1 MDQVFNEL
9 SLSASLP
16 DNYAAYDALLSL
28 KKASDRLMGFGLSA
42 HIRVTEDFA
51 VRRITPDCTIHEYL
65 RRSVGG
71 KEKTL
76 QQLLL
81 SRFTDAPYVE
91 KLCLDAGMT
100 VLEEYTIDQDICKGL
115 ALASLWDIPAL
126 SLAGDSRFVPPFVT
140 LVHNSLHEDA
150 IEVFEEECRVGL
162 ICREEDVS
170 FHEEDI
176 KDRLSVSISTG
187 EELLEYARERLTSLA
202 FSSTAEDQL
211 ANMQRGYFLLPRIR
225 TILETLHNSMQEA
238 VGRQQAFLPQGFRYT
253 PAESDTATQGKNR
266 QKHTFRFVES
276 DTQGNTITL
285 DLLCEAHMY
294 ITDGDRI
301 YFTSDYG
308 KKIVYI
314 GHIGEHLPGKKFG

>member
-9 SLSASLP
+9 SLSASLS
-16 DNYAAYDALLSL
+16 DNYAAHDALMNL
-28 KKASDRLMGFGLSA
+28 KKASDKLSKLGFSTQ
-42 HIRVTEDFA
+42 IRITEDFA

-71 KEKTL
+71 QERTL
-76 QQLLL
+76 LQLLL
-81 SRFTDAPYVE
+81 RRFSGAPYVE
-91 KLCLDAGMT
+91 QLCSDAGMT
-100 VLEEYTIDQDICKGL
+100 VLDEYTLEQDVCKGL
-115 ALASLWDIPAL
+115 ALASLWNIPAL
-126 SLAGDSRFVPPFVT
+126 SLGGDSRFVPPFVT
-140 LVHNSLHEDA
+140 LIHNSLDDDVEF
-150 IEVFEEECRVGL
+150 FEEECSVGL

-238 VGRQQAFLPQGFRYT
+238 VGGQKAFLPQGFRYT

-266 QKHTFRFVES
+266 QKHTFSFVKS
-276 DTQGNTITL
+276 DVQGNTITQ

-301 YFTSDYG
+301 YFTSDVS

-314 GHIGEHLPGKKFG
+314 GHIGEHLSGKKFG